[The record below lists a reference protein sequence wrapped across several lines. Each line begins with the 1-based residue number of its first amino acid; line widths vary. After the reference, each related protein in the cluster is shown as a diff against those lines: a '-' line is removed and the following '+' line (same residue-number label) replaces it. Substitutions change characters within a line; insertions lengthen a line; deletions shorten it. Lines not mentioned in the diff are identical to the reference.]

1 MKNIKKLL
9 RKDLSNILGSGGGGC
24 HSNGDSA
31 YCWTD
36 CECTFG
42 KACEMNDDGNPG
54 SCIAVGGGG
63 NPGGGGIPYCPP
75 GDDRCT
81 DQPF

>member
-9 RKDLSNILGSGGGGC
+9 RKDLSKILGGAGSGC
-24 HSNGDSA
+24 HTNGDSA

-54 SCIAVGGGG
+54 QCVAVGGGG
-63 NPGGGGIPYCPP
+63 GGGGTPYCPP

-81 DQPF
+81 DQPY

>member
-1 MKNIKKLL
+1 MKKIS
-9 RKDLSNILGSGGGGC
+9 RKDLSTILGSGIDRC
-24 HSNGDSA
+24 HGNGDSA

-54 SCIAVGGGG
+54 QCVATGGGG
-63 NPGGGGIPYCPP
+63 GSGGGTYCPP

-81 DQPF
+81 EQPF